1 MAVIHEKTNLD
12 NYKKQSKGTI
22 SIKLRMVVMRGEG
35 RDVIR
40 KQHTG
45 VFKDTD
51 NILFAEL
58 SGGYPSIQFIIII
71 VHALYVSFVYMK
83 HLKWEKPI

>member
-22 SIKLRMVVMRGEG
+22 NIKIGDGGSVGEG
-35 RDVIR
+35 RDSIR

-45 VFKDTD
+45 VFKETG

-58 SGGYPSIQFIIII
+58 SGGYPSMQFIITIA
-71 VHALYVSFVYMK
+71 HALYVAFVYRK
-83 HLKWEKPI
+83 HLKC

>member
-1 MAVIHEKTNLD
+1 MAVIHKKTNLD

-22 SIKLRMVVMRGEG
+22 NIKLRMVVIWGEG

-45 VFKDTD
+45 VFKATD
-51 NILFAEL
+51 NILFAKL
-58 SGGYPSIQFIIII
+58 SGGYPSMQFIII
-71 VHALYVSFVYMK
+71 VAHTLYVSPFVYMK
-83 HLKWEKPI
+83 NLIR